1 MFMKGEN
8 MEAVNNNIICEL
20 SNILSILG
28 EPTRLSIVIYLLD
41 QEANVTDITNHLQMS
56 QPVVSHHL
64 RVLKDAKILK
74 SYKKGKNIYYT
85 IASDYV
91 RGIVEES
98 ISMLKAGEQD
108 E

>member
-1 MFMKGEN
+1 
-8 MEAVNNNIICEL
+8 MEVVNNSIICEL

-41 QEANVTDITNHLQMS
+41 QEANVTDITNYLQMS
-56 QPVVSHHL
+56 QPVISHHL
-64 RVLKDAKILK
+64 RVLKDARILK

-98 ISMLKAGEQD
+98 INMLKVGGQD